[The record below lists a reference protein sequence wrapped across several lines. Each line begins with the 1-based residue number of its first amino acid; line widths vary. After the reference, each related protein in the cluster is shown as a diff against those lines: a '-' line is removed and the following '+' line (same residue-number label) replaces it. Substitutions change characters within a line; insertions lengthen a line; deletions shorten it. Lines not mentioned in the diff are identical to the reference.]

1 MVRVF
6 SSVGAAVSLR
16 FLGLGDSFRAIVDVC
31 LLDHGVA
38 LGEDSTTNK
47 ISSCCV
53 DIFSQPST
61 FFNPE
66 DTTSH
71 AFLLD

>member
-47 ISSCCV
+47 ILVVALTYFHSRL
-53 DIFSQPST
+53 
-61 FFNPE
+61 
-66 DTTSH
+66 H
-71 AFLLD
+71 FLILKRQQAMPFC

>member
-6 SSVGAAVSLR
+6 SSVGAAVSLC

-38 LGEDSTTNK
+38 LGADSATNK
-47 ISSCCV
+47 II